1 MEKRIKILSCITI
14 IAILAFLGMQTYW
27 LYGRYMFSLNELE
40 TDIAEKIA
48 DILTEDMTER
58 TSRAM
63 AFRPDSMP
71 GKMPITSRSSFSMNN
86 NLEDDNSVT
95 RKVTITRQIYSAHKL
110 LGIDESRVLT
120 PEEQQQAADIA
131 MDNTCQQDEVE
142 TSTQSFSVS
151 DAPSDAAIWAAYKNW
166 DLEGSVPLDSAK
178 IDSIVVAEGLNA
190 EVHLIVGD
198 SILWTP
204 AVDRRLSI
212 VNPSVTVTYPYSEFD
227 RKSVRIEC
235 KISPREILGNMG
247 TSLCMVALLSMF
259 LIICLVWQFST
270 VLKLSRLDK
279 MRNSFITTMI
289 HELKR
294 PISTLKMCVSGM
306 EHEKLLLNPDTR
318 KELVAES
325 RGALDNLSAYF
336 SKLRDITFNDVE
348 QIPLNISTFS
358 LREMADNVID
368 ATSIPATKHVTILN
382 EMEEGDVTA
391 DKTHL
396 FNILNN
402 LIENALKYSNNTVE
416 VIISSK
422 AGPDYVEI
430 SVSDNGNGMS
440 NNDLRQ
446 IFNRFYR
453 GRETAGDVPGM
464 GLGLTY
470 VKLLVDAHGGKIDVE
485 SAEGNGSRFTIT
497 LPQ

>member
-1 MEKRIKILSCITI
+1 MEKRIRILSCITI

-40 TDIAEKIA
+40 TDIAEKMT
-48 DILTEDMTER
+48 DILSEDMTER

-63 AFRPDSMP
+63 ALRPDSLP
-71 GKMPITSRSSFSMNN
+71 GDMPITNRSSFSLNN
-86 NLEDDNSVT
+86 NLEEDNSVT
-95 RKVTITRQIYSAHKL
+95 RNVTITRQIYSAHRL
-110 LGIDESRVLT
+110 LGIEEPRVLT
-120 PEEQQQAADIA
+120 SEEQKLAAAIV
-131 MDNTCQQDEVE
+131 MDSTYSQEEVE
-142 TSTQSFSVS
+142 TSIQTFSVS

-166 DLEGSVPLDSAK
+166 DLEISVPLDSAK
-178 IDSIVVAEGLNA
+178 IDSVFDASGLTAEL
-190 EVHLIVGD
+190 HLIVGD
-198 SILWTP
+198 TIQWTP
-204 AVDRRLSI
+204 TVDRRLSI
-212 VNPSVTVTYPYSEFD
+212 VNPSVTVTYPYSEFE
-227 RKSVRIEC
+227 RKNVRIEC
-235 KISPREILGNMG
+235 RISPGEILGNMG
-247 TSLCMVALLSMF
+247 TSLCIVALLSLF

-294 PISTLKMCVSGM
+294 PISTLKMCVSGI

-318 KELVAES
+318 RELVTES

-348 QIPLNISTFS
+348 QIPLNLTTFS
-358 LREMADNVID
+358 LQEMTDSVID
-368 ATSIPATKHVTILN
+368 AIPLPDNKHVTIRN
-382 EMEEGDVTA
+382 EVREGDVTA

-402 LIENALKYSNNTVE
+402 LIENALKYSGENVD
-416 VIISSK
+416 VAISSK
-422 AGPDYVEI
+422 TGSDYVEI
-430 SVSDNGNGMS
+430 TVSDNGNGIAQ
-440 NNDLRQ
+440 NDLRH

-470 VKLLVDAHGGKIDVE
+470 VKLLVDTHGGDIAVE
-485 SAEGNGSRFTIT
+485 SREGEGTKFTIT